1 MNKYL
6 VSALAGFT
14 LFAAGG
20 LSSAHAGGVSVGIAI
35 GVPAPVIVAPAPVYY
50 EPAYYPPPVYYAPPR
65 VVYVSCNPDALA
77 HELPAIGA
85 AGYALTRAHLVDMFP
100 HTEHI
105 EAVVQF
111 DRVRA

>member
-1 MNKYL
+1 ML
-6 VSALAGFT
+6 PCS
-14 LFAAGG
+14 
-20 LSSAHAGGVSVGIAI
+20 LSPIDHAGTGVDVGPFVF
-35 GVPAPVIVAPAPVYY
+35 GSCQFGKDMRPA
-50 EPAYYPPPVYYAPPR
+50 R

-77 HELPAIGA
+77 RELPAIGA